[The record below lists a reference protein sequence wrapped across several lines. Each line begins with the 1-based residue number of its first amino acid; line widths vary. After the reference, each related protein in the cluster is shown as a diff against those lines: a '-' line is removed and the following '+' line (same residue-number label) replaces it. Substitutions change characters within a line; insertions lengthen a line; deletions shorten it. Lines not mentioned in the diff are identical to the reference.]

1 MPVGCLGSLTVFFG
15 FIALI
20 ICLVFG
26 AMKSSDVYKEAVLK
40 AKSDQSVQEIIGVPI
55 EERFF
60 VTGNINIKNS
70 SGRANLSIPIVGPEG
85 KATIYVVAAKTA
97 GKWTFSTL
105 VVEIKKN
112 KKRINLLEK
121 KSN

>member
-1 MPVGCLGSLTVFFG
+1 MPVGCLGSLTVFLG

-20 ICLVFG
+20 VCLVFG
-26 AMKSSDVYKEAVLK
+26 AIKSSDVYKEAVLK
-40 AKSDQSVQEIIGVPI
+40 AKSNQSIQKIIGVPI
-55 EERFF
+55 EERFL

-85 KATIYVVAAKTA
+85 KATIYVVATKTA

-105 VVEIKKN
+105 DVEIKKN
-112 KKRINLLEK
+112 KKRINLLE
-121 KSN
+121 